1 MPLWKMRI
9 SNWRRR
15 YVDSVLVLYAFL
27 WCHSFHSPTKSMS
40 SFSKSIPQQF
50 NFQHS
55 ELQSKK
61 EKLARLEDKRINE
74 ATSRNGSVSA
84 AREMLRRLRDNNSSS
99 SKSNNDTTTMS
110 SSSSWTVYAT
120 LSSEEMK
127 KRLQHI
133 MDMDGDEGPLL
144 RSLPEL
150 IQIRKDEKMEEA
162 KDIEMK
168 NASMRRIIAGYQNL
182 LGVESSTMMGGE
194 GTTTYGQE
202 EEGSLVLQQ

>member
-27 WCHSFHSPTKSMS
+27 WCHSFHSPTKSMT

-61 EKLARLEDKRINE
+61 EKLARLDDKRINE

-194 GTTTYGQE
+194 GTTTYRQE
-202 EEGSLVLQQ
+202 EEGSLVL

>member
-1 MPLWKMRI
+1 
-9 SNWRRR
+9 
-15 YVDSVLVLYAFL
+15 
-27 WCHSFHSPTKSMS
+27 MS

-99 SKSNNDTTTMS
+99 SKSNNDTTTSS

-120 LSSEEMK
+120 LSSEEIK

-150 IQIRKDEKMEEA
+150 IQIRKDEKMEEV
-162 KDIEMK
+162 KDMEMK

>member
-1 MPLWKMRI
+1 
-9 SNWRRR
+9 
-15 YVDSVLVLYAFL
+15 
-27 WCHSFHSPTKSMS
+27 
-40 SFSKSIPQQF
+40 
-50 NFQHS
+50 
-55 ELQSKK
+55 
-61 EKLARLEDKRINE
+61 
-74 ATSRNGSVSA
+74 
-84 AREMLRRLRDNNSSS
+84 MLRRLRDSNSSS
-99 SKSNNDTTTMS
+99 SKSNNDTTTSSS

-194 GTTTYGQE
+194 GTTTYRQE
-202 EEGSLVLQQ
+202 EEGSLVLQQWWELEEYHAYPSYLLSSSGSG

>member
-27 WCHSFHSPTKSMS
+27 WCHSFHTPTKSMS

-84 AREMLRRLRDNNSSS
+84 AREMLRRLRDYNSSS
-99 SKSNNDTTTMS
+99 SKSNNDTTTS
-110 SSSSWTVYAT
+110 SSSSNWTVYAT
-120 LSSEEMK
+120 LSSDEMK

-168 NASMRRIIAGYQNL
+168 NASLRRIIAGYQNI

-194 GTTTYGQE
+194 GTTTYRQE

>member
-1 MPLWKMRI
+1 M
-9 SNWRRR
+9 
-15 YVDSVLVLYAFL
+15 
-27 WCHSFHSPTKSMS
+27 
-40 SFSKSIPQQF
+40 
-50 NFQHS
+50 
-55 ELQSKK
+55 
-61 EKLARLEDKRINE
+61 
-74 ATSRNGSVSA
+74 
-84 AREMLRRLRDNNSSS
+84 
-99 SKSNNDTTTMS
+99 
-110 SSSSWTVYAT
+110 YAT

-194 GTTTYGQE
+194 GTTTYRQE

>member
-1 MPLWKMRI
+1 
-9 SNWRRR
+9 
-15 YVDSVLVLYAFL
+15 
-27 WCHSFHSPTKSMS
+27 
-40 SFSKSIPQQF
+40 
-50 NFQHS
+50 
-55 ELQSKK
+55 
-61 EKLARLEDKRINE
+61 
-74 ATSRNGSVSA
+74 
-84 AREMLRRLRDNNSSS
+84 
-99 SKSNNDTTTMS
+99 
-110 SSSSWTVYAT
+110 
-120 LSSEEMK
+120 
-127 KRLQHI
+127 

-194 GTTTYGQE
+194 GTTTYRQE